1 MRMTRLGRG
10 AVVLIISDG
19 WDRGDVDLLKRE
31 MARLKRN
38 CHRLIWLNPL
48 LGAPACE
55 PLTCGTQA
63 ALPNIDH
70 FRPVHKLASLEDL
83 AIRLAAQS
91 TINSRMEVTMRD
103 ILSDLDNWRAD
114 NRQIALATVVQ
125 TWGSSPRR
133 AGAKMALTPDQKMT
147 GSVSGGCV
155 EGAVYEAGVEVLKS
169 NRPQLLHFGVA
180 DETAWEVGLA
190 CGGNI
195 DIFVKPLDTNFFE
208 SLRSLLEEEQSAVLL
223 TVVRGPEQLLGS
235 EVLVRDDGYVT
246 GALNNQVF
254 DKQALDLARE
264 TLAQGESRRV
274 MLNEEIEV
282 FMEVILP
289 PPTLIAV
296 GGVHIT
302 IALMALAK
310 TLGYRT
316 VVIDP
321 RGAFGN
327 EERFPNV
334 DQLIQ
339 LWPDEAFQQIPITRS
354 TAVAMLTHDPKLDD
368 PALKIALPSSAFY
381 VGALGS
387 KTTQAKRRQRLF
399 DDGLSEEQLNRLH
412 GPIGLEIG
420 AGTPEEIA
428 MSIMAEIVAARNN
441 TEKEIDSKNESL
453 HLKEHT

>member
-1 MRMTRLGRG
+1 M
-10 AVVLIISDG
+10 
-19 WDRGDVDLLKRE
+19 
-31 MARLKRN
+31 
-38 CHRLIWLNPL
+38 
-48 LGAPACE
+48 
-55 PLTCGTQA
+55 Q
-63 ALPNIDH
+63 
-70 FRPVHKLASLEDL
+70 
-83 AIRLAAQS
+83 
-91 TINSRMEVTMRD
+91 D
-103 ILSDLDNWRAD
+103 ILSDLDRWQAED
-114 NRQIALATVVQ
+114 RQIALATVIQ

-133 AGAKMALTPDQKMT
+133 PGAKMALTPEGKIT

-169 NRPQLLHFGVA
+169 NHPQLLHFGVA

-190 CGGNI
+190 CGGSI
-195 DIFVKPLDTNFFE
+195 DIFVKPLDTKLFE
-208 SLRSLLEEEQSAVLL
+208 SLRSVLKEEQSAVLV
-223 TVVRGPEQLLGS
+223 TVVHGPEQLLGS
-235 EVLVRDDGYVT
+235 EVVVREDGYVT
-246 GALNNQVF
+246 GALANPFF
-254 DKQALDLARE
+254 DKQVLDFAGE

-274 MLNEEIEV
+274 MLNEDIEV

-302 IALMALAK
+302 IALMTLAK

-321 RGAFGN
+321 RSGFGN
-327 EERFPNV
+327 KERFPSV

-339 LWPDEAFQQIPITRS
+339 LWPEEAFQQVPITCS

-368 PALKIALPSSAFY
+368 PALKIALSSPAFY

-387 KTTQAKRRQRLF
+387 RTTQAKRRQRLLE
-399 DDGLSEEQLNRLH
+399 DGLPEEQLNHLH

-428 MSIMAEIVAARNN
+428 ISIMAEIVAARNN
-441 TEKEIDSKNESL
+441 VDQKDPTLERL
-453 HLKEHT
+453 HLKGHT

>member
-1 MRMTRLGRG
+1 
-10 AVVLIISDG
+10 
-19 WDRGDVDLLKRE
+19 
-31 MARLKRN
+31 
-38 CHRLIWLNPL
+38 
-48 LGAPACE
+48 
-55 PLTCGTQA
+55 
-63 ALPNIDH
+63 
-70 FRPVHKLASLEDL
+70 
-83 AIRLAAQS
+83 
-91 TINSRMEVTMRD
+91 MRD
-103 ILSDLDNWRAD
+103 ILPDLDKWSAED
-114 NRQIALATVVQ
+114 NKLIALATVIQ

-133 AGAKMALTPDQKMT
+133 AGAKMALTPDGKIT

-155 EGAVYEAGVEVLKS
+155 EGAVFDTGVEVLKA

-190 CGGNI
+190 CGGSI
-195 DIFVKPLDTNFFE
+195 DIFVKPLDPEIFK
-208 SLRSLLEEEQSAVLL
+208 SLRSVLTEEDTAVLV
-223 TVVRGPEQLLGS
+223 TVVRGPDNLLGR
-235 EVLVRDDGYVT
+235 ELMLKDDDSVIGMISDE
-246 GALNNQVF
+246 LN
-254 DKQALDLARE
+254 KQALNLAIE
-264 TLAQGESRRV
+264 TLAMGESRRV
-274 MLNEEIEV
+274 MLNEDVEV

-316 VVIDP
+316 VVVDP
-321 RGAFGN
+321 RSAFGS

-339 LWPDEAFQQIPITRS
+339 KWPQEAFEDIPLTRS
-354 TAVAMLTHDPKLDD
+354 TAIAMLTHDPKLDD
-368 PALKIALPSSAFY
+368 PALKIALPSPAFY

-387 KTTQAKRRQRLF
+387 KTTQAKRRKRLL
-399 DDGLSEEQLNRLH
+399 DDGLTEAQLNRLH

-441 TEKEIDSKNESL
+441 AEQAVNPHREKIR
-453 HLKEHT
+453 T

>member
-1 MRMTRLGRG
+1 
-10 AVVLIISDG
+10 
-19 WDRGDVDLLKRE
+19 
-31 MARLKRN
+31 
-38 CHRLIWLNPL
+38 
-48 LGAPACE
+48 
-55 PLTCGTQA
+55 
-63 ALPNIDH
+63 
-70 FRPVHKLASLEDL
+70 
-83 AIRLAAQS
+83 
-91 TINSRMEVTMRD
+91 MRD

-133 AGAKMALTPDQKMT
+133 AGAKMALTPNKKIT

-235 EVLVRDDGYVT
+235 ELLVRDDGYVT

-302 IALMALAK
+302 IALIALAK

-387 KTTQAKRRQRLF
+387 KTTQAKRRQRLLEE
-399 DDGLSEEQLNRLH
+399 GLIESQLKRLH

-453 HLKEHT
+453 YLKEHT